1 MTKTIS
7 MALADLESRL
17 SNEGVLLSVVQ
28 YDIAL
33 KLVDVLLDK
42 IESYEG
48 TNHPIGWPTPIEA
61 IKFRM
66 EQQGLRQRDVINI
79 FGSRSHTSE
88 VLNGKRPI
96 TLKMIRRAHDQLG
109 IPFRELLP
117 KREWL

>member
-1 MTKTIS
+1 M
-7 MALADLESRL
+7 ADLEAKL
-17 SNEGVLLSVVQ
+17 SNEGTLLSVVQ
-28 YDIAL
+28 YDLAL
-33 KLVDVLLDK
+33 KLVDVLLDQ

-48 TNHPIGWPTPIEA
+48 ANHPMGWPTPIEA

-66 EQQGLRQRDVINI
+66 EQQGLRQRDVISI
-79 FGSRSHTSE
+79 FGSRSRTSE

-117 KREWL
+117 KRDWI